1 MRVLFAVFLL
11 SLVALI
17 VTLLALRRHIR
28 NHGSQPADSFQL
40 AGAPHEDSLNQND
53 QR

>member
-28 NHGSQPADSFQL
+28 NHGSRCGDSLQV
-40 AGAPHEDSLNQND
+40 AGAPHEDSVNQND
-53 QR
+53 

>member
-17 VTLLALRRHIR
+17 VTLVALRRHIR
-28 NHGSQPADSFQL
+28 NHGSQPGDSLKL
-40 AGAPHEDSLNQND
+40 AVAPHEDSLNQNE
-53 QR
+53 